1 MAERYLD
8 YFRRSASS
16 SILESIADL
25 ALKAR
30 DASRELAR
38 VIGQLGSAGL
48 PAADAGISRIASI
61 EEDGDALRRQ
71 ILARLS
77 RSEVPARD
85 AEMLARLARRT
96 DLIIDQI
103 KNTALAIKIAL
114 EAGERIPGDLKET
127 LKEMADKLSRET
139 EAVTAAIRSAT
150 TSLEDARAQIERVE
164 SIEHEIDLLYYQA
177 KAKLPESGS
186 VRFAILLNDVINEV
200 EFAADLCEDA
210 TDVLSELVVRLSL
223 PGRAP

>member
-1 MAERYLD
+1 MADRYMD

-25 ALKAR
+25 ALKGR
-30 DASRELAR
+30 DAARELAR
-38 VIGQLGSAGL
+38 VVEALESAGSS
-48 PAADAGISRIASI
+48 AVESGVERISSI
-61 EEDGDALRRQ
+61 EEEGDSLRRQ

-103 KNTALAIKIAL
+103 KNTALAIRVAL
-114 EAGERIPGDLKET
+114 EAGEVVPEDLRGTLADMVGRLAEET
-127 LKEMADKLSRET
+127 G
-139 EAVTAAIRSAT
+139 AVAAAIRSVNS
-150 TSLEDARAQIERVE
+150 SLEDARAQIERVE

-177 KAKLPESGS
+177 KGRLPKSGS
-186 VRFAILLNDVINEV
+186 MRFAILLNDVINEV
-200 EFAADLCEDA
+200 EYAADLCEDA
-210 TDVLSELVVRLSL
+210 TDVLSVLVVRLSL
-223 PGRAP
+223 PGEVP

>member
-1 MAERYLD
+1 MADRYLE

-30 DASRELAR
+30 DAAMELSRVVER
-38 VIGQLGSAGL
+38 LGLSGSSAVEG
-48 PAADAGISRIASI
+48 GISRIASI
-61 EEDGDALRRQ
+61 EEEGDSLRRQ

-103 KNTALAIKIAL
+103 KNTALAIRVAVEGGEEVPSGL
-114 EAGERIPGDLKET
+114 EEVLR
-127 LKEMADKLSRET
+127 EMTSRLARET
-139 EAVTAAIRSAT
+139 EAVASAIRSAT
-150 TSLEDARAQIERVE
+150 TSLEDAKSQIDRVE

-177 KAKLPESGS
+177 KARLPESGS
-186 VRFAILLNDVINEV
+186 VRSAILLNDVINEV
-200 EFAADLCEDA
+200 EYAADLCEDA
-210 TDVLSELVVRLSL
+210 TDVLSVLVVRLSL
-223 PGRAP
+223 PA

>member
-1 MAERYLD
+1 MADRYLE

-30 DASRELAR
+30 DAAMELSRVVER
-38 VIGQLGSAGL
+38 LGSSGSSAVE
-48 PAADAGISRIASI
+48 DGISRIASI
-61 EEDGDALRRQ
+61 EEEGDSLRRQ

-103 KNTALAIKIAL
+103 KNTALAIRVAVEGGEEVPSGL
-114 EAGERIPGDLKET
+114 EEVLR
-127 LKEMADKLSRET
+127 EMTSRLARET
-139 EAVTAAIRSAT
+139 EAVASAIRSAT
-150 TSLEDARAQIERVE
+150 TSLEDAKSQIDRVE
-164 SIEHEIDLLYYQA
+164 SIEHEIDLLYYEA
-177 KAKLPESGS
+177 KARLPESGS
-186 VRFAILLNDVINEV
+186 VRSAILLNDVINEV
-200 EFAADLCEDA
+200 EYAADLCEDA
-210 TDVLSELVVRLSL
+210 TDVLSVLVVRLSL
-223 PGRAP
+223 PGEAP

>member
-1 MAERYLD
+1 MADRYMD

-16 SILESIADL
+16 SILESVADL
-25 ALKAR
+25 ALKGR
-30 DASRELAR
+30 DAARELAR
-38 VIGQLGSAGL
+38 VVEALESAGSS
-48 PAADAGISRIASI
+48 AVESGVERISSI
-61 EEDGDALRRQ
+61 EEEGDFLRRQ

-103 KNTALAIKIAL
+103 KNTALAIRVAL
-114 EAGERIPGDLKET
+114 EAGGVVPEDLRRTLADMVGRLAEET
-127 LKEMADKLSRET
+127 G
-139 EAVTAAIRSAT
+139 AVAAAIRSVDS
-150 TSLEDARAQIERVE
+150 SLEDARAQIERVE

-177 KAKLPESGS
+177 KGRLPESGS

-200 EFAADLCEDA
+200 EYAADLCEDA
-210 TDVLSELVVRLSL
+210 TDVLSVLVVRLSL
-223 PGRAP
+223 PGEVP